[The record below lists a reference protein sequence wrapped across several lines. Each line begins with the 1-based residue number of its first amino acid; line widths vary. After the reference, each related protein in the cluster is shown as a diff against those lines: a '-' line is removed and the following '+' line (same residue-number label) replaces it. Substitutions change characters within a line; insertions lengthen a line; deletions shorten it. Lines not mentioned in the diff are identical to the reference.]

1 LADLTGVHG
10 PDDLRTRSAAT
21 LAFLPEL
28 EDATAVRQTK

>member
-1 LADLTGVHG
+1 LADLTGVHR

-28 EDATAVRQTK
+28 EDATAVCQTK